1 MERIVLTANDGM
13 VLTNGEIYGKEIYL
27 GAGTDPNSYHEI
39 TEAEYEAI
47 KAQKEKEWLERYG
60 ELE

>member
-1 MERIVLTANDGM
+1 MERIILTANYGM

-27 GAGTDPNSYHEI
+27 AEGVSADSFHEI

-47 KAQKEKEWLERYG
+47 KAQQEKEWLERYG
-60 ELE
+60 EDV

>member
-1 MERIVLTANDGM
+1 MELITLIANEGM
-13 VLTNGEIYGKEIYL
+13 MLTNGEIYCKEIHL

-47 KAQKEKEWLERYG
+47 KAQREKEWLERYG
-60 ELE
+60 EL